1 MMFNYTRVMKCYLF
15 SFNFFVR
22 FSYVGVLLTSQGHR
36 RSVLAYVISWKLYL
50 S

>member
-1 MMFNYTRVMKCYLF
+1 MLNYTRVMKCYLF

-36 RSVLAYVISWKLYL
+36 RNLLAYVISWKLHL